1 MRDMQLNVNFPLRPC
16 LVNGE
21 KMLFHMWG
29 IGRNETIGIVEDAN
43 GSIMAVFPYKIRFTD
58 EIFKEY
64 MHEKGDSNDE

>member
-43 GSIMAVFPYKIRFTD
+43 GSIMQFSLTK
-58 EIFKEY
+58 
-64 MHEKGDSNDE
+64 

>member
-21 KMLFHMWG
+21 KMLFHVWG

-43 GSIMAVFPYKIRFTD
+43 GSIMAVFHYKIKFTD
-58 EIFKEY
+58 EIFEEY
-64 MHEKGDSNDE
+64 MHEEGDSE

>member
-1 MRDMQLNVNFPLRPC
+1 MRDMQLNVTFPLRHC

-29 IGRNETIGIVEDAN
+29 IGRKGQTEGIVEDAN
-43 GSIMAVFPYKIRFTD
+43 GSIMAVFPYEIRFTD

-64 MHEKGDSNDE
+64 MHEEGDSE

>member
-21 KMLFHMWG
+21 KMLFHMRG

-64 MHEKGDSNDE
+64 MHEEGDSE